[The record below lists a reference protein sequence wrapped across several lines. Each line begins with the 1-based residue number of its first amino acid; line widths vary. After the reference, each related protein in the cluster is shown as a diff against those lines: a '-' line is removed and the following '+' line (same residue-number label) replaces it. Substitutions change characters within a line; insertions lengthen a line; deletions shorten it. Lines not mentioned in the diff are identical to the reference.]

1 MAPWRVASTR
11 LAAGAGALAVA
22 ETVAIIDWETRA
34 ARNLKKTGVEAYTE
48 CPHFA
53 VSCLAWCYDRGD
65 GVNLPVHG
73 VQFIRGREVQGDH
86 GHNESLAELQGLF
99 DHVAAGRPVVAH
111 NARFELS
118 VWREMSRREGWP
130 ELRVSQLHDTMA
142 LARAIAMPAA
152 LADLAPA
159 LKLSIEKDLAGHSL
173 MLKLCKPRKP
183 RKGEPKDA
191 ILWHEDV
198 ADLAGQFEYCKRDV
212 ETERDV
218 WRKLPPLRPEE
229 RETWE
234 LDQAIN
240 DAGVYVDVEAAR
252 NCLRIVNDEQAR
264 LNAELWRLTDG
275 YVKTARSG
283 QALLN
288 WLASYG
294 VALPDLRKG
303 TVDAALKR
311 MDLEPTIR
319 RALEIRAEANKAS
332 TAKIEALLH
341 GVCRDGRMRGLLGYH
356 GAATGR
362 WVGHRFQ
369 PQNMVRTP
377 ETFGETEAEDV
388 FAWAAAAQSAQF

>member
-1 MAPWRVASTR
+1 MP
-11 LAAGAGALAVA
+11 
-22 ETVAIIDWETRA
+22 EIVAICDFETRA
-34 ARNLKKTGVEAYTE
+34 ARNLKKTGVESYVE
-48 CPHFA
+48 CPEFA
-53 VSCLAWCYDRGD
+53 VSCLAWCYDCGD
-65 GVNLPVHG
+65 GINKPVHG
-73 VQFIRGREVQGDH
+73 VQFIRGPEVMGRAQWMDANG
-86 GHNESLAELQGLF
+86 EWARLT
-99 DHVAAGRPVVAH
+99 DHVAAGKPVVAH

-118 VWREMSRREGWP
+118 VWREMRRRDPDTWP

-142 LARAIAMPAA
+142 LARAIAMPAG

-159 LKLSIEKDLAGHSL
+159 LKLDIEKDLAGHSL

-191 ILWHEDV
+191 LLWNEDV
-198 ADLAGQFEYCKRDV
+198 ADLAGQFAYCKRDV

-234 LDQAIN
+234 LDQEIN
-240 DAGVYVDVEAAR
+240 DTGVYVDVQAAR
-252 NCLRIVNDEQAR
+252 NCLRIVNDEQER
-264 LNAELWRLTDG
+264 LNAELWLLTDG

-294 VALPDLRKG
+294 LCLADLRKG
-303 TVDAALKR
+303 TVDATLKR
-311 MDLEPTIR
+311 DLEPTIR
-319 RALEIRAEANKAS
+319 RALQIRAEANKAS
-332 TAKIEALLH
+332 TANIEALLH

-377 ETFGETEAEDV
+377 ETFGERESEDV
-388 FAWAAAAQSAQF
+388 FAWAAAAAL

>member
-1 MAPWRVASTR
+1 MRYKF
-11 LAAGAGALAVA
+11 AV
-22 ETVAIIDWETRA
+22 IDYESRA
-34 ARNLKKTGVEAYTE
+34 ARNLKKTGVEAYVQ

-53 VSCLAWCYDRGD
+53 ESCLAWCYGNGD
-65 GVNLPVHG
+65 GINQPMLG
-73 VQFIRGREVQGDH
+73 IQFIRGPEVMG
-86 GHNESLAELQGLF
+86 SLEYYKARDDLERLK
-99 DHVAAGRPVVAH
+99 DHVAAGRDVIAH
-111 NARFELS
+111 NARFEYC
-118 VWREMSRREGWP
+118 VWNEAHYRDPSAWP
-130 ELRVSQLHDTMA
+130 RLETKQLHDTMA

-159 LKLSIEKDLAGHSL
+159 LKLDIEKDLAGHAL

-191 ILWHEDV
+191 ILWNEDV
-198 ADLAGQFEYCKRDV
+198 ADLAGQFAYCKRDV

-218 WRKLPPLRPEE
+218 WRKLPQLRPDE

-234 LDQAIN
+234 LDQEIN
-240 DAGVYVDVEAAR
+240 DTGVYVDVQAAR
-252 NCLRIVNDEQAR
+252 DCLEIVNAEQAR
-264 LNAELWRLTDG
+264 LNSELWHLTDG

-283 QALLN
+283 EALLN

-311 MDLEPTIR
+311 GDLSPITR
-319 RALEIRAEANKAS
+319 RALQIRAEANKAS

-377 ETFGETEAEDV
+377 ETFGEREAEDV
-388 FAWAAAAQSAQF
+388 FAWAAAAAQLAQY

>member
-1 MAPWRVASTR
+1 MPETF
-11 LAAGAGALAVA
+11 AV
-22 ETVAIIDWETRA
+22 IDFESRA
-34 ARNLKKTGVEAYTE
+34 ARNLKKTGVEAYVQCE
-48 CPHFA
+48 HFA

-65 GVNLPVHG
+65 GINQRVHG
-73 VQFIRGREVQGDH
+73 VQFIRGREVMGDDNYH
-86 GHNESLAELQGLF
+86 ESLAELQGLF

-118 VWREMSRREGWP
+118 VWCEMHYREPKRWP

-159 LKLSIEKDLAGHSL
+159 LKLPIEKDLAGHAL

-191 ILWHEDV
+191 ILWNEDV
-198 ADLAGQFEYCKRDV
+198 ADLAGQFAYCKRDV

-218 WRKLPPLRPEE
+218 WRKLPPLRPDE

-234 LDQAIN
+234 LDQEIN
-240 DAGVYVDVEAAR
+240 DTGVYVDVQAAR
-252 NCLRIVNDEQAR
+252 DCLEIVNAEQAR
-264 LNAELWRLTDG
+264 LNNELFLLTDG
-275 YVKTARSG
+275 YVKTAKSG
-283 QALLN
+283 QALLT
-288 WLASYG
+288 WLASYD
-294 VALPDLRKG
+294 VFLPDLRKG

-311 MDLEPTIR
+311 FDLSPTVR
-319 RALEIRAEANKAS
+319 RALQIRAEANKAS

-377 ETFGETEAEDV
+377 ETFGEREAEDV
-388 FAWAAAAQSAQF
+388 FAWAAAAMTAN